1 MAKAGTINEVIDI
14 KAVEA
19 QFSTVDKYID
29 ALVVK
34 IEGLNKAAG
43 NIKGAGNAQQQNA
56 AQAAANKQA
65 QEAVAITAK
74 LTDEELKAAKAK
86 QEKAYRTKL
95 ANDAAKD
102 EINAN
107 KEIVGAYKALETEA
121 KKATKA
127 ARDLAAQYGANSKEA
142 KAATEAANKL
152 NSELKQIDASINIHN
167 KNVGNYGS
175 ALDKLK
181 GNWMAL
187 TAGFAAASAA
197 MSGVVAFF
205 KGAIQGAMEDERAVR
220 RLEFATNNNTKATE
234 RFLRLKDSL
243 METTLFQ
250 EDEIMG
256 AINMG
261 LEMGRTEAE
270 TRKMVETAMG
280 LARVTG
286 TDLNTQMLALSGTF
300 EGQTGKLGK
309 LSGDIKGLTETQL
322 KNGEAVD
329 ILNAKYAKFASEG
342 LNSTEGEVL
351 QAKKWWGE
359 FLDEVGAKT
368 VVFLRRLWEATKV
381 QALFLTGGVDK
392 EANEEKRLEN
402 QRKRIKLIQDDI
414 AAMRAGKTATQETTD
429 KVKEQTAA
437 VETAVS
443 SLEEYER
450 QLYKVNRMLAS
461 MGLGEE
467 ITRMT
472 PKGTP
477 STVSGGAPGA
487 RKISQTPTKVSPD
500 GGFPSEIL
508 SGADYEKYIQDQQ
521 RAEAEVWNQRLSIAA
536 DTLAKIDGLVNQSF
550 ANRFSKI
557 DIEAQKDEEAKQ
569 KELKLAGDNATKK
582 DEIER
587 KYAAKEAE
595 REKEKRRLQKE
606 QAKYQKNAALIQSI
620 VNTAVGVTGAVA
632 ATPGPVG
639 IVMAALVL
647 ALGLAQTAMIASQP
661 LPSYAKGRK
670 GGKAELANINE
681 RGQEAVVTRSGDVY
695 FPQGPLAYLPEGSS
709 VIPHHELVDMAG
721 RSATTRGLP
730 DWTATDTNL
739 SLRNEVNGLHRGFA
753 MLAREIRDK
762 KETHINITEKGIWAA
777 TSRGNVYE
785 EWINQHIRL

>member
-43 NIKGAGNAQQQNA
+43 NIKGSGNAQQQNA
-56 AQAAANKQA
+56 AQAEANRQA
-65 QEAVAITAK
+65 QEAIR
-74 LTDEELKAAKAK
+74 LTNQLAKAESDHAVEVERLRQK
-86 QEKAYRTKL
+86 
-95 ANDAAKD
+95 
-102 EINAN
+102 
-107 KEIVGAYKALETEA
+107 
-121 KKATKA
+121 
-127 ARDLAAQYGANSKEA
+127 LAAQKAELRDRVKAEQAAEDSITKMEIEIRKLTKEYNNLSA
-142 KAATEAANKL
+142 AERQNRQGLKDNIKTLQDNVRALKTGVGDMKA
-152 NSELKQIDASINIHN
+152 
-167 KNVGNYGS
+167 NVGNYRESLEGLKVTGEGLGQITNKTSVYLRTFTKNVIDGEQNVGKLEPTMVGLKS
-175 ALDKLK
+175 AISMIPGPLGQVAMGFERLTQLLKL
-181 GNWMAL
+181 GVIGIAL
-187 TAGFAAASAA
+187 GAIAAAIWGITKA
-197 MSGVVAFF
+197 VEVWN
-205 KGAIQGAMEDERAVR
+205 QRNDELIEKNIGFMRQLAELR
-220 RLEFATNNNTKATE
+220 GSLKAYMDDLKAQADDRSEAERKLSTNELTRIKATE
-234 RFLRLKDSL
+234 DARKEHLVRMQQIENEFGGEKHELLKQATAKRRRA
-243 METTLFQ
+243 E
-250 EDEIMG
+250 EDK
-256 AINMG
+256 A
-261 LEMGRTEAE
+261 
-270 TRKMVETAMG
+270 
-280 LARVTG
+280 
-286 TDLNTQMLALSGTF
+286 
-300 EGQTGKLGK
+300 
-309 LSGDIKGLTETQL
+309 
-322 KNGEAVD
+322 
-329 ILNAKYAKFASEG
+329 NAKLAERLAEINKLTDSA
-342 LNSTEGEVL
+342 N
-351 QAKKWWGE
+351 KK
-359 FLDEVGAKT
+359 VI
-368 VVFLRRLWEATKV
+368 
-381 QALFLTGGVDK
+381 
-392 EANEEKRLEN
+392 EN
-402 QRKRIKLIQDDI
+402 
-414 AAMRAGKTATQETTD
+414 AGKATNYRTQESAQVQQVTTD
-429 KVKEQTAA
+429 
-437 VETAVS
+437 
-443 SLEEYER
+443 YEDYQR
-450 QLYKVNRMLAS
+450 QLYEVDRLLAS

-477 STVSGGAPGA
+477 QTVSGGTPAA
-487 RKISQTPTKVSPD
+487 KKI
-500 GGFPSEIL
+500 GGPVKNEFQSEVL

-550 ANRFSKI
+550 ANRFAQI

-582 DEIER
+582 DDIEK

-595 REKEKRRLQKE
+595 REKERRRLQKE

-695 FPQGPLAYLPEGSS
+695 FPQGPLAYLPEGSA

-785 EWINQHIRL
+785 EWVNQHIRL